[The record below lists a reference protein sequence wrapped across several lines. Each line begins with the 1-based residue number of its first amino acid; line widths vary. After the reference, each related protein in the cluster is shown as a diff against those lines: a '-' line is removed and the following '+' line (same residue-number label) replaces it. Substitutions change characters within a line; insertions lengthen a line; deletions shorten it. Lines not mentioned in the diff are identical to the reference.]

1 MNHNHNDYK
10 KIQKMSRTFGRP
22 AYFLLYNEKTNE
34 VVWEKYDKRFKEY
47 APLVYINNVE
57 AKCLYQMLFD
67 QPTLRVLNGQN
78 NMFYS
83 KIGDKLYYFLIDYMG
98 QIRSAVPLGVK
109 IQDTEF
115 ESTSDV
121 IEYFREYINNNKDK
135 FILTDNGKEI
145 LCRK

>member
-10 KIQKMSRTFGRP
+10 KIQKISRTLGGP
-22 AYFLLYNEKTNE
+22 AYFLLWDNKTNE

-57 AKCLYQMLFD
+57 AKALYQMLFD
-67 QPTLRVLNGQN
+67 QPKLRVLNGQK
-78 NMFYS
+78 NMFYA
-83 KIGDKLYYFLIDYMG
+83 KVKDKLYYFLIDYMG
-98 QIRSAVPLGVK
+98 QIRLAVPLGIK
-109 IQDTEF
+109 IQDIEF

-145 LCRK
+145 LCRD